1 MPKPQLVRRTEFF
14 CVKYWDFKRVFDGKK
29 ILEPSLREYYVAVG
43 ALKKAHRELLENTL
57 LADVEGLDLSEFLY
71 SDQVHHFDELTKG
84 EMKKTAKKYKIE
96 MIYDDDI
103 FVELSTEPLAIYC
116 YSKSLTKDYYLFKG
130 EVFLAEGY
138 EDFETEIVE
147 KQTKERHRERIP
159 DETQIFVW
167 NRDGGICVKCGS
179 NENLAFDHIIP
190 FSKGGSNS
198 RRNLQLLCDS
208 CNLKKGNTIGG

>member
-1 MPKPQLVRRTEFF
+1 MPKPQLVHRAEFF
-14 CVKYWDFKRVFDGKK
+14 CVKYWDFKRVFVGKK
-29 ILEPSLREYYVAVG
+29 FLEPSLCEYYVAVG
-43 ALKKAHRELLENTL
+43 ALKKSHRELLENTR
-57 LADVEGLDLSEFLY
+57 LADMEGLDLSEFLN
-71 SDQVHHFDELTKG
+71 SDQVHHFHELTEG
-84 EMKKTAKKYKIE
+84 EMKKKAKKCTIE
-96 MIYDDDI
+96 AIYGRKI
-103 FVELSTEPLAIYC
+103 FVELSTEPLPIYC

-130 EVFLAEGY
+130 EVFLAEGC
-138 EDFETEIVE
+138 EDFETETIE
-147 KQTKERHRERIP
+147 KETNERQREKIP

-198 RRNLQLLCDS
+198 RRNLQLLCDT